1 MSSSSTSSSLSSLLE
16 FKKKKVQ
23 VPEVPKVSQVSS
35 TEKPEEAGEDQEGRK
50 SSKEKFKFRFRK
62 IKEEEVFNYAVFYD
76 ETNLHMPGLEAEP
89 GSTGPPPSRACTSPG
104 SPSTSGVMSLLPRGS
119 RIGVKGGKENLH
131 GNGRNF
137 ANGTLQE
144 GSQSPTAATYCEQRS
159 VQQGGREDD
168 SSNL

>member
-1 MSSSSTSSSLSSLLE
+1 MSSSSTSSSPSSLLE

-23 VPEVPKVSQVSS
+23 VQEVPKHSQVSN
-35 TEKPEEAGEDQEGRK
+35 TAKPEEAGEDQEERK

-89 GSTGPPPSRACTSPG
+89 GSTGPPPSRACTLPG

-119 RIGVKGGKENLH
+119 RTGVKGGKENLH
-131 GNGRNF
+131 GNG
-137 ANGTLQE
+137 
-144 GSQSPTAATYCEQRS
+144 
-159 VQQGGREDD
+159 
-168 SSNL
+168 